1 MAPTDISTFAQ
12 TQLTLL
18 KAELDAE
25 LAESSLL
32 TSSLSPAALQRAGAA
47 LVNLT
52 VSSTR
57 TGLGGKTVVEL
68 EPDSATGGQLP
79 EHGLRAGDIV
89 KVMEMASGAAKKKE
103 RSEVEKAGVEGV
115 MSRVQEGKVCVALDR
130 EEAEVPSGRLWM

>member
-79 EHGLRAGDIV
+79 EHGLRVGDIV
-89 KVMEMASGAAKKKE
+89 KVMEMASGSAKKKE
-103 RSEVEKAGVEGV
+103 RSEVE
-115 MSRVQEGKVCVALDR
+115 
-130 EEAEVPSGRLWM
+130 